1 MDKDRYRFTLQWPAD
16 NESRIRAGEFLS
28 RFGKKKSDFVV
39 RALNDWLNAHPD
51 YEGEA
56 TLPSL
61 VTISEKELRAMLD
74 DHMEEI
80 RGLLRSMQTGDS
92 KTAGAKTDDLSDD
105 LTDMLDALDD
115 FL

>member
-1 MDKDRYRFTLQWPAD
+1 MNKDRYRFTLQWPAD

-28 RFGKKKSDFVV
+28 RFRKKKSDFVV

-51 YEGEA
+51 YEGET

-80 RGLLRSMQTGDS
+80 RGLLRSMQTNESGTIGVKREAQS
-92 KTAGAKTDDLSDD
+92 NDLAE
-105 LTDMLDALDD
+105 MLDALEE
-115 FL
+115 FM